1 MLHTTRSVDTDPFQQ
16 QQNDET
22 VAQMNSIIDEIRTIY
37 DAGTP
42 LFTKDA
48 IRNVGKEL
56 EICRKDA
63 LDGRDVIL
71 RGINGVDY
79 KIFVSLPPVQHP
91 TEKEQHNGGSTWI
104 ISYNSIESL
113 TERDDRF
120 FSPEIAYLPMTIT
133 TCTWEIDP
141 HPDDGNNLD
150 APSTEELHKA
160 FYEIEQ
166 KWKMSAYYE
175 RLQAALAAVKTS
187 LVLDK
192 VIGVALG
199 PLVMETLVNRKSII
213 QHALISAISSILLQ
227 RGVLSKRYVQDPIY
241 TQQERD
247 VLCSAG
253 FTVLDDPQ
261 AFLTLDNSSVLVSIA
276 PNIPVKQIVADI
288 CRPGIIIWSSK
299 IDASYLQTD
308 PDSPRVDKMI
318 DEDYYELDFPFHES
332 FGDLV
337 MYIRKDT

>member
-1 MLHTTRSVDTDPFQQ
+1 MLSSTQSVDTDPSQKR
-16 QQNDET
+16 QNEK
-22 VAQMNSIIDEIRTIY
+22 VAQMNSITDEIMTIY
-37 DAGTP
+37 NAGTP

-48 IRNVGKEL
+48 IRKVGKEL
-56 EICRKDA
+56 EICQKDA
-63 LDGRDVIL
+63 LSSQNVIL
-71 RGINGVDY
+71 QGINGVDY
-79 KIFVSLPPVQHP
+79 KISVYLPPVQ
-91 TEKEQHNGGSTWI
+91 GSMWM

-113 TERDDRF
+113 TERNVWF
-120 FSPEIAYLPMTIT
+120 FSPETAYLPMTIT

-141 HPDDGNNLD
+141 HPDDGNELY
-150 APSTEELHKA
+150 ASSTEEVHKA

-166 KWKMSAYYE
+166 EWKMSEYYE
-175 RLQAALAAVKTS
+175 RLQAALAAVRTP

-199 PLVMETLVNRKSII
+199 PLVVETRVNRDSII
-213 QHALISAISSILLQ
+213 QHALISAIYSILLQ

-241 TQQERD
+241 TQQEKD

-253 FTVLDDPQ
+253 FTLLDDPQ

-337 MYIRKDT
+337 MYIRKAT